1 MSIYFDMSKQFGLQA
16 REMPTK
22 VEIPGYSQSLILT
35 ESDHFPIG
43 WSGLIELIGSA
54 VWAYHSVIMK
64 VWWKYPS
71 IHFLIELTNR
81 PIMLGG
87 QITNTSDEYMI
98 TVVCIVFDILHI
110 QPANTETIASNE
122 IVFYIISFYPQYT
135 TKQKYISA
143 CWWLISFKLLLSHY
157 SWA

>member
-1 MSIYFDMSKQFGLQA
+1 
-16 REMPTK
+16 
-22 VEIPGYSQSLILT
+22 
-35 ESDHFPIG
+35 
-43 WSGLIELIGSA
+43 
-54 VWAYHSVIMK
+54 
-64 VWWKYPS
+64 
-71 IHFLIELTNR
+71 
-81 PIMLGG
+81 MLGG

-143 CWWLISFKLLLSHY
+143 C
-157 SWA
+157 